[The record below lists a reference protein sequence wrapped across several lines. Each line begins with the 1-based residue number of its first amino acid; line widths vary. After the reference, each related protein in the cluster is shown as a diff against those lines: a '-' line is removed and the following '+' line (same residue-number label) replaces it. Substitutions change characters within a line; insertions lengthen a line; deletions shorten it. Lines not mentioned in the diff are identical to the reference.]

1 MTSITI
7 DGYDNVFRK
16 NEAFCK
22 SFRQMGTTIK
32 NNHTYIG
39 LNDVHKAAYSRI
51 LNVVFVKENNIL
63 AYCLTKWVSGMK
75 QWSLYGQ
82 LLY

>member
-1 MTSITI
+1 
-7 DGYDNVFRK
+7 
-16 NEAFCK
+16 
-22 SFRQMGTTIK
+22 MGTTIK

-39 LNDVHKAAYSRI
+39 IYDVHKAAYSRI

-63 AYCLTKWVSGMK
+63 AHCLKKWVSGMK